1 MAHVTASYRPV
12 SNYGASFPPGLA
24 NERVALHI
32 DGMAQAFRAR
42 LLEVSVT
49 AQKPSKWK
57 WGISELGLEI
67 MYGYE
72 TSRESAQIQGDSALF
87 ELLSEG
93 QS

>member
-1 MAHVTASYRPV
+1 MARVTASYRPV
-12 SNYGASFPPGLA
+12 SNHGALFPPRLA
-24 NERVALHI
+24 NERVALH
-32 DGMAQAFRAR
+32 MAQAFRAR

-49 AQKPSKWK
+49 AEKPSKWK
-57 WGISELGLEI
+57 WDISEEGLEI

-87 ELLSEG
+87 ELLPEG

>member
-12 SNYGASFPPGLA
+12 SIYGASFPPGLA
-24 NERVALHI
+24 NERVASHI
-32 DGMAQAFRAR
+32 DRMAQAFRAR

-49 AQKPSKWK
+49 AQKPSQWK
-57 WGISELGLEI
+57 WDISEHGLEI

>member
-1 MAHVTASYRPV
+1 V
-12 SNYGASFPPGLA
+12 GPPSELA
-24 NERVALHI
+24 NAWVASHI

-49 AQKPSKWK
+49 GQKASQWK
-57 WGISELGLEI
+57 WDISEHGLEI

-72 TSRESAQIQGDSALF
+72 KSRESAQIQGDTALF

-93 QS
+93 QP